1 MNKVKNAGYKSEKKG
16 AFKNNKTF
24 RQFQNEKTKDKQ
36 PHAKLLSSDCKK
48 WQEER
53 EGINVEEVGAFI
65 FCTFT
70 PL

>member
-1 MNKVKNAGYKSEKKG
+1 MQVTNLKRRELLKITKRFGN
-16 AFKNNKTF
+16 F
-24 RQFQNEKTKDKQ
+24 RMKKTKDKQ
-36 PHAKLLSSDCKK
+36 PHAKLLSSVRKK